1 MGISAV
7 SSTMLST
14 FGQLNQEVHAK
25 GTQAAK
31 EHSEEA
37 AAYYK
42 VSPFGND
49 TKIGTSPFQQSNAAT
64 VSIGEQKTAAIM
76 DKAMSY
82 MRVSNFGTETSLGH
96 SKFQQ
101 ANEQIIS
108 NYKTWQNG
116 KTLGSRMDIS
126 A

>member
-7 SSTMLST
+7 SSTTLST

-82 MRVSNFGTETSLGH
+82 MRVSNLARRLVWDIVNFSRLMSRLSAITRLG
-96 SKFQQ
+96 KM
-101 ANEQIIS
+101 ARPWGRVWI
-108 NYKTWQNG
+108 
-116 KTLGSRMDIS
+116 
-126 A
+126 

>member
-7 SSTMLST
+7 SSTTLST

-82 MRVSNFGTETSLGH
+82 MRVSNFGEVKILS
-96 SKFQQ
+96 
-101 ANEQIIS
+101 QI
-108 NYKTWQNG
+108 
-116 KTLGSRMDIS
+116 
-126 A
+126 

>member
-1 MGISAV
+1 
-7 SSTMLST
+7 
-14 FGQLNQEVHAK
+14 
-25 GTQAAK
+25 
-31 EHSEEA
+31 
-37 AAYYK
+37 
-42 VSPFGND
+42 
-49 TKIGTSPFQQSNAAT
+49 
-64 VSIGEQKTAAIM
+64 M

-82 MRVSNFGTETSLGH
+82 MRVSNFGTETKLGSSKFQQQIKAISEQGAENMAKGMKAVLDVTRVSNFGTETSLGH